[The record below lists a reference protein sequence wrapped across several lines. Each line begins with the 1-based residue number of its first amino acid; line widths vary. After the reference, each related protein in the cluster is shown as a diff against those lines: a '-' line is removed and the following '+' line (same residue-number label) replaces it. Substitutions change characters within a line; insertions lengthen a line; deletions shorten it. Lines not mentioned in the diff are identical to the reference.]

1 MMNLAR
7 YWDASLRQFRQSPQ
21 RLWRVHSDA
30 VNGALVTD
38 WLPASNVGTVL
49 KTDLF
54 DEALG
59 EGLYP
64 LMASTAQRDVGLDLS
79 FNTVQAAKARY
90 PALAAPQAD
99 VRRLPFAAS
108 AFDCIVSNST
118 LDHFES
124 KAQIIIALRE
134 FHRVLR
140 PGGQLLLTL
149 DNPLNPLIALRNA
162 LPFSLWQHMGA
173 VSYYVGATLGP
184 ISLRRTLAQLGFEV
198 KEMRAL
204 MHCPRVIAIPLAWA
218 LEKYARPATQRRYL
232 QFLMAFERLSPWPL
246 GLASGHFVAAKAVK
260 L

>member
-1 MMNLAR
+1 MINLAH
-7 YWDASLRQFRQSPQ
+7 YWDTSLSRWGQNPQ

-30 VNGALVTD
+30 VNNRLVAD

-64 LMASTAQRDVGLDLS
+64 LMASTAKRGVGLDLS

-99 VRRLPFAAS
+99 VCRLPFTAG

-124 KAQIIIALRE
+124 RAQIIVALRE

-140 PGGQLLLTL
+140 PGGQLLITL
-149 DNPLNPLIALRNA
+149 DNPLNPFIALRNA
-162 LPFSLWQHMGA
+162 LPFSLWQHMGT